1 MLRRVIQTSGFPV
14 FLGMAATYALAAMLG
29 ALLIADGLA
38 RSSVVWP
45 HLLAPAGVT
54 PIRCCGLAG

>member
-1 MLRRVIQTSGFPV
+1 MLRRVIQTSGFPA
-14 FLGMAATYALAAMLG
+14 FLGMAATYALVAMLG
-29 ALLIADGLA
+29 AILVADGLA